1 MFDLPL
7 HPIAVHFPIAIGMLM
22 PLLIIIVILGI
33 KRWSWPQQIW
43 NVLVVF
49 QFVCVVSSFAAV
61 NLGEKDEDRIKS
73 SVSSEMLEEHEELGE
88 KVPWTSGILLIV
100 MLVPLFTQR
109 KQKMFMAFSLAC
121 SLGLCVH
128 LIVTG
133 HTGGKLVYSNS
144 QSLNGASSDP
154 AESDE
159 H

>member
-22 PLLIIIVILGI
+22 PLLILIVIFGH
-33 KRWSWPQQIW
+33 KKWNWPRQIW
-43 NVLVVF
+43 NILVVL
-49 QFVCVVSSFAAV
+49 QFVCVVSSFVAV

-88 KVPWTSGILLIV
+88 KVPWTSGILFLV
-100 MLVPLFTQR
+100 MLVPLFAQR
-109 KQKMFMAFSLAC
+109 KQKVFMAFSLAC

-133 HTGGKLVYSNS
+133 HTGGKLVYSSEKSVNS
-144 QSLNGASSDP
+144 MISDP
-154 AESDE
+154 EESDD